1 MTATPV
7 CSNASAKAALN
18 ALLAL
23 LNVGGTAGTINIFT
37 GAPEATCETADS
49 GTLLATLT
57 LSTTAFANAVDNG
70 AGGATATANSI
81 TGTTASATGTAGH
94 FRAKSSA
101 GTVIIQ
107 GTCGTAA
114 ADLILS
120 GTLLTSGQ
128 SVSISSWTVT
138 LPDGSGT
145 D

>member
-7 CSNASAKAALN
+7 CSNAGARAALN

-23 LNVGGTAGTINIFT
+23 LNVGGTAGTIEILT
-37 GAPEATCETADS
+37 GPPEATAETADS
-49 GTLLATLT
+49 GTVLATLT
-57 LSTTAFANAVDNG
+57 LSTTAFPSAVDNG

-81 TGTTASATGTAGH
+81 SSATAGNTGTAGH

-101 GTVIIQ
+101 GTVILQ
-107 GTCGTAA
+107 GTVGTSS
-114 ADLILS
+114 ADMILS
-120 GTLLTSGQ
+120 TTSITSGNT
-128 SVSISSWTVT
+128 VSITSWTVT